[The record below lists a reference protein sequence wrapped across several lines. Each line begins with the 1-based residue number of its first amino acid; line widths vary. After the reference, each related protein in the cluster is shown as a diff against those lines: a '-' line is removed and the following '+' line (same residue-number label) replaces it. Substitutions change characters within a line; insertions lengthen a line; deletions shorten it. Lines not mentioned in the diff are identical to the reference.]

1 MLRGRSLYGRP
12 CHGRRRRPD
21 RAVNKLMNVSRL
33 ILFATAGIF
42 LGMPACNETAPVQKA
57 NASRPV
63 SVKDGATNDRREENL
78 KITIGTKTFE
88 ATLDDNPATAKLKA
102 MLPLTLKMSEL
113 NGNEKY
119 FKLPTALPT
128 DATKPGTIQ
137 NGDLMLWQDDTLVL
151 FYKTF
156 RTTYGYTRL
165 GRIDDPNDLAA
176 AVGSGNATVTL
187 ESE

>member
-119 FKLPTALPT
+119 YHLSTHLPVDEISPE
-128 DATKPGTIQ
+128 TIQ
-137 NGDLMLWQDDTLVL
+137 NGDIMLYGDNSLVL

-156 RTTYGYTRL
+156 KTTYSYTRL
-165 GRIDDPNDLAA
+165 GHIDEP
-176 AVGSGNATVTL
+176 SG
-187 ESE
+187 

>member
-1 MLRGRSLYGRP
+1 MNKSRGIALLAAGALVGLSSCDTSAKVQQASSTEPTANNERRGRQ
-12 CHGRRRRPD
+12 
-21 RAVNKLMNVSRL
+21 VVSQN
-33 ILFATAGIF
+33 
-42 LGMPACNETAPVQKA
+42 MK
-57 NASRPV
+57 
-63 SVKDGATNDRREENL
+63 VK
-78 KITIGTKTFE
+78 IGSKTFT
-88 ATLDDNPATAKLKA
+88 AALDDNPAAAKLRA
-102 MLPLTLKMSEL
+102 MLPLTLDMSEL

-137 NGDLMLWQDDTLVL
+137 NGDLMLWQEDTLVL

-165 GRIDDPNDLAA
+165 GRIDDPAGLTAA
-176 AVGSGNATVTL
+176 MGSGNMTVTF